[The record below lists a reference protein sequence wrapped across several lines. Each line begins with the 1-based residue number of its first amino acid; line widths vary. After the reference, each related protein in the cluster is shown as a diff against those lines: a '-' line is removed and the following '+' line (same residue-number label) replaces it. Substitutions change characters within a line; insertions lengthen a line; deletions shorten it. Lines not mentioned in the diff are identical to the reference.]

1 MLSFNMN
8 RELSLVFAFWNTLGQ
23 ACNILYLNSP
33 LDLIVFDVVNG
44 FVSDCNFTWLLGAS
58 EKSEL
63 CKLFDLSRI
72 QRGLYTAKISEPMKM
87 LKLQSAGVDVSNG
100 IKYGAE

>member
-44 FVSDCNFTWLLGAS
+44 FVSDCDFTRLLGAA

-72 QRGLYTAKISEPMKM
+72 QRGLYTAKISESMKI
-87 LKLQSAGVDVSNG
+87 LNL
-100 IKYGAE
+100 